1 MRDAVVRNAM
11 LFPHGEAVEKIS
23 GVAMAWPHNDTVYV
37 AVVIGEVVAGV
48 DVCHLMPLFLLSVQ
62 LRLASSAI
70 SF

>member
-1 MRDAVVRNAM
+1 
-11 LFPHGEAVEKIS
+11 
-23 GVAMAWPHNDTVYV
+23 MAWPHNDTVYV